1 MEDTHLEDTET
12 TSQAQGRMP
21 APPTVSHRSARDAVI
36 CIGVC
41 VLLLLGF
48 EGESLRHSGDAMT
61 PGWQRTMVL
70 AVARPAGA
78 LSSASG
84 LNGIKNHLVAWVR
97 SGNSASG
104 PGGFSAA
111 GTAASAGE
119 VAPVT
124 RDAFDARSL
133 GIKPM
138 PPPRLRTVLVTGD
151 SMVQGLDAKIARA
164 FASSGSSVSVV
175 RDAHIGTAISQPDI
189 LDWGRESVAQVHKDR
204 PQAVVMFLGA
214 NEGFPISAGSS
225 QLRCCGL
232 GWTTVYANRVRQM
245 MNTYRQAGAARVY
258 WLELPAPES
267 RARQQISRAVNA
279 AIGVAAEP
287 YRAQV
292 RVIDL
297 SSVFTPGGRY
307 RASMQVG
314 GQPTIVRQ
322 ADGVHLNDA
331 GAGVALPVLLNAMRG
346 DFGAAIPR

>member
-1 MEDTHLEDTET
+1 
-12 TSQAQGRMP
+12 MP
-21 APPTVSHRSARDAVI
+21 APPTASHRSARDALI
-36 CIGVC
+36 CIGFC

-78 LSSASG
+78 LSAASG

-97 SGNSASG
+97 SGNTPSG
-104 PGGFSAA
+104 AGGFSETGAA
-111 GTAASAGE
+111 RSTGQ

-124 RDAFDARSL
+124 PDAFDPRSL
-133 GIKPM
+133 GIKPAPA
-138 PPPRLRTVLVTGD
+138 PPLRTVLVTGD
-151 SMVQGLDAKIARA
+151 SMVQGLDAKVARA
-164 FASSGSSVSVV
+164 FASASSKVSVI

-189 LDWGRESVAQVHKDR
+189 LDWGSESLTQVHKDK

-214 NEGFPISAGSS
+214 NEGFPISARGS
-225 QLRCCGL
+225 QLKCCGL
-232 GWTTVYANRVRQM
+232 AWTTAYANRVRQM
-245 MNTYRQAGAARVY
+245 MNTYRQAGTARVY

-267 RARQQISRAVNA
+267 PARQQISRAVNA
-279 AIGVAAEP
+279 AIVVAAEP

-297 SSVFTPGGRY
+297 ASIFTPGGRY
-307 RASMQVG
+307 RASMLVG

-331 GAGVALPVLLNAMRG
+331 GASVALPVVLGALRN
-346 DFGAAIPR
+346 DFGAAVPQG